1 MRKILGKLGAIP
13 GPLLHAVTL
22 LLLISAAFCH
32 AQTDCNIFDYG
43 TNNQLPTI
51 TGISPSVWNPGQTYV
66 VHIYGSWEPVMP
78 EGCNTDMVTVW
89 ENSVDPYPYT
99 NIDPYVTVSNIKW
112 VSPTETIFTVKI
124 AKDAPT
130 EYDAVDIRCN
140 GACGLSNDVR
150 FGAVIQPA
158 SPVCPIPSITAVT
171 PNIWFAGKP
180 YKKVTITGSGFT
192 NTQSCP
198 APQINMYDVNGSQIP
213 FSDAKVISATEM
225 IAHKV
230 TPPADTPTETVCV
243 SEGTRVGPQVVRR
256 FASAGAAKRRLRAQ
270 QAALALTLTATRE

>member
-1 MRKILGKLGAIP
+1 
-13 GPLLHAVTL
+13 
-22 LLLISAAFCH
+22 
-32 AQTDCNIFDYG
+32 
-43 TNNQLPTI
+43 
-51 TGISPSVWNPGQTYV
+51 
-66 VHIYGSWEPVMP
+66 MP

-124 AKDAPT
+124 AKDALT
-130 EYDAVDIRCN
+130 EYDAVDIRCY

-230 TPPADTPTETVCV
+230 A
-243 SEGTRVGPQVVRR
+243 PQLIPLQKRS
-256 FASAGAAKRRLRAQ
+256 ASAREQEWVHKWLEDSRARAPAKRRLRAQ
-270 QAALALTLTATRE
+270 QAALALTLTATRG